1 MEGTL
6 PRNDAET
13 AAWPVTSIERAGIYA
28 TCGFLD
34 DDEADRVQGIVS
46 STHVRNG
53 RILSPRTGDRA
64 PRNSPH
70 TRVILRQGDLAVVL
84 VRRVGDTAPVTA
96 EHAGWTATRSI
107 GIIRAEPHLAQ
118 WLRIWLQT
126 PTARAWIDGE
136 VTAHVEP
143 TVSIGALRDML
154 FPLPPK
160 DVVTAYYRVFGLI
173 EELTD
178 HHRNTT
184 RVVMETADAV
194 HADWATPLKSHEAH
208 PLAEVAKL
216 RTGKGAERSLRS
228 QTAEPAVGVIA
239 PSDLFDLPV
248 PHLESFRLTGSA
260 DSGETYPPGT
270 LMLSA
275 RPGGAHLAVTHRPA
289 SPLRSVV
296 AVRPVQEQDRWWLLH
311 ELRSRSTDIT
321 QRTQGRNGREISAAA
336 LKRQEVTWPDEFTR
350 AEFHATV
357 DPLHAVVRNL
367 VSKGATLQALRDALL
382 RDISA
387 KAGVLREPTTA
398 PEEDGTRAS
407 SPTAVPPPRIGRTG
421 NASGCFQ
428 EASWAP
434 E

>member
-1 MEGTL
+1 MEETL
-6 PRNDAET
+6 PRSDADT

-46 STHVRNG
+46 STHVRDG

-70 TRVILRQGDLAVVL
+70 NRVILRQGDLAVVL
-84 VRRVGDTAPVTA
+84 VRRVGDAAPVTA
-96 EHAGWTATRSI
+96 EHAGWTATRSV
-107 GIIRAEPHLAQ
+107 GIVRAAPHLAE

-143 TVSIGALRDML
+143 TVSIRALREML
-154 FPLPPK
+154 FPLPSK
-160 DVVTAYYRVFGLI
+160 DAITAYQRVFGLI
-173 EELTD
+173 EELTA
-178 HHRNTT
+178 HHRDTA
-184 RVVMETADAV
+184 RVVMETADAL
-194 HADWATPLKSHEAH
+194 HADWAATLPSRKTHF
-208 PLAEVAKL
+208 LADVAKL
-216 RTGKGAERSLRS
+216 RTGKGSERSLIS
-228 QTAEPAVGVIA
+228 QTAEPVLGVIA
-239 PSDLFDLPV
+239 PSDLFDLAV
-248 PHLESFRLTGSA
+248 PHLESFRLMGSA

-275 RPGGAHLAVTHRPA
+275 RPDGAHIAVTYRPA

-311 ELRSRSTDIT
+311 ELRSRSADIT
-321 QRTQGRNGREISAAA
+321 QRTQGRNSREISAAA

-357 DPLHAVVRNL
+357 DPLHAVARNL
-367 VSKGATLQALRDALL
+367 VSKVATLQALRDALL

-387 KAGVLREPTTA
+387 KAGVLREPPTD
-398 PEEDGTRAS
+398 PEEDGARAS
-407 SPTAVPPPRIGRTG
+407 HPNSVPPSHVDWTS